1 MDQPL
6 LNAERNRLQILTAT
20 WPENAFATFDEKQCA
35 VRRALN
41 QLAFA
46 VEKLIFEPVQLD
58 PSMWTA
64 VPIYVNLSVTLNRK
78 HTVVAELEALGA
90 IFADVVDVT

>member
-58 PSMWTA
+58 PSMRAA
-64 VPIYVNLSVTLNRK
+64 VAIYINLPVALNCE
-78 HTVVAELEALGA
+78 HTVVAEFEAFSLV
-90 IFADVVDVT
+90 FAESIDVA